1 MHKMILRQN
10 ILRHCC
16 DNERLCELFLYHSSQ
31 LPHWVPSI
39 FSQFVS
45 FEIQFKEIGLF
56 CNFILH
62 TSSFTLAEWP
72 PRDRSRRCKHP
83 QIFLRI
89 KRRSPE
95 SNTVGTLKEP
105 RPIDCTKPRGID
117 LLGTPQFYLVLS
129 WWTHLLLSPRKRLN
143 RINHYWKKGAG
154 H

>member
-1 MHKMILRQN
+1 MKDFANCSSITHLNCPTGYLQSSPNLSALRSN
-10 ILRHCC
+10 LR
-16 DNERLCELFLYHSSQ
+16 RSVF
-31 LPHWVPSI
+31 
-39 FSQFVS
+39 
-45 FEIQFKEIGLF
+45 F

-143 RINHYWKKGAG
+143 RINHCWKKGT
-154 H
+154 